1 MGCGQSRLDLDEAPA
16 SIRPSRRRMRGG
28 RERKDSMMSTTDLLP
43 SHADDVSEAASSV
56 ASPRRL
62 PAEVEKRV
70 VVEEKPRGE
79 HKERDVG
86 FEEGGG
92 KGEKLV
98 VVAEEEEGED
108 FPGSPSFRFYVD
120 DVLDKLK
127 AEEKSQQM
135 DDSFVSVTSSE
146 GSESKPTNKVK
157 GKRMRSL
164 KKGPNAVYNLF
175 SARGCYNHNHH
186 QHHHGNSAVARIAPH
201 PTDDKEP

>member
-1 MGCGQSRLDLDEAPA
+1 
-16 SIRPSRRRMRGG
+16 
-28 RERKDSMMSTTDLLP
+28 MMSTTNLLP
-43 SHADDVSEAASSV
+43 SQADDISSVASSV

-79 HKERDVG
+79 HKERDLG
-86 FEEGGG
+86 FEEEGG

-98 VVAEEEEGED
+98 VVAEEEGED

-127 AEEKSQQM
+127 KEEKSQQM
-135 DDSFVSVTSSE
+135 NDSFVSVTSSE

-157 GKRMRSL
+157 GNRMRSL

-175 SARGCYNHNHH
+175 SSLGCYNHNH
-186 QHHHGNSAVARIAPH
+186 QHHHGSSAVARIAPH